1 MTVAAAQPNRLPRGG
16 RIDRSRSLAFSF
28 DGKTFEGFA
37 GDTLASALMAAGVSV
52 VGRSFKLRRPRGIV
66 GSGVEEPNAIMQI
79 GEGAA
84 AQPNLS
90 ATQVELQDGLTVQ
103 ATRGWPGVRF
113 DVGAVNDVLGRV
125 LGAGFYYKTFMWPR
139 SWWKHYEHAIR
150 KSAGFG
156 QVPQGP
162 DPDCYEHVN
171 AHCDVL
177 VAGGGPAGLMAALTA
192 ARSGARVILAD
203 EQNEFGGS
211 LLASTASIDGTP
223 AAEWVATV
231 VAELQQRE
239 DCILLPAST
248 VFGYYD
254 HNFLTIAERCFSQA
268 GGSRAEGVRE
278 RLWRVRARQV
288 VLAQGSLERPLVFC
302 NNDRPGVMLA
312 SAVLTYVERY
322 AVLPG
327 RRAVVFTNNDSPY
340 RAALGL
346 VRAGAEVAAIV
357 DSRPGGAGE
366 LDAQAQAQGIPVLK
380 GHVVSDVTGR
390 RRVTGVRIARWDGDF
405 WGAVRSTIRIDCD
418 LVAVSGGWSP
428 AVHLH
433 SQAGGQLAWDESSL
447 CFLPGEARQAHVS
460 AGAGNGKW
468 SLGECLADG
477 LRAGAEAVSKLGAEQ
492 KQKQKR
498 KAAAIS
504 VPNAS
509 AGARENPI
517 EPLWR
522 VPSARDADRCPRQ
535 FIDFQNDTTVA
546 DIALAAREGY
556 RNVEHVKRYTA
567 LGFGTDQGKL
577 SNINGMAVLSDML
590 GKTIPEVGTTTFRPA
605 YTPVSFGVCA
615 GESVGPLYDPVRTT
629 AIHEWHEA
637 AGAPMEVVGQW
648 HRPWYFPRDGED
660 LHASVAR
667 ECLAVRNSLGVM
679 DASTLGKIDACGPDV
694 VEFLERIYTHNVG
707 RMKVGRCGYGV
718 ILGEDGMLMDDG
730 VMART
735 GERRF
740 YLTTTTGGAA
750 TVLDW
755 MEKWLQTEWPELE
768 VYLTSLTDHYS
779 TIAAAGPNSRK
790 LLEKLGCDIPLD
802 RESFPFMTTKP
813 AVLAGMR
820 VVLFRVSFSG
830 ELAFEINIDSRHA
843 LTMWR
848 KIMEAGSEFDITPYG
863 TETMHVLRAEKGFVI
878 VGQDTDGSVTPVDLG
893 MNWLLSREKDFLGKR
908 SLKRP
913 DCLREDRKQW
923 VGLLT
928 SDGRSVLPEG
938 TQLVGDTGRSAAM
951 CGHVTSS
958 YFSACLGHP
967 IALAL
972 VAGGR
977 ARKGETIYAARP
989 EHDPLPVQVVPP
1001 VFYDPKG
1008 QRQHV

>member
-1 MTVAAAQPNRLPRGG
+1 MAPAQPNRLPRGG
-16 RIDRSRSLAFSF
+16 RIDRSRPLAFSF
-28 DGKTFEGFA
+28 DGKACEGFA
-37 GDTLASALMAAGVSV
+37 GDTLASALIANGVSL

-66 GSGVEEPNAIMQI
+66 GSGAEEPNAIMQI

-84 AQPNLS
+84 ALPNLP
-90 ATQVELQDGLTVQ
+90 ATQVVLHDGLVART
-103 ATRGWPGVRF
+103 TRGWPGVRF
-113 DVGAVNDVLGRV
+113 DLGAINDVFGRV
-125 LGAGFYYKTFMWPR
+125 LGAGFYYKTFMYPR

-156 QVPQGP
+156 QAPEGP
-162 DPDCYEHVN
+162 DPDRYEHMN

-177 VAGGGPAGLMAALTA
+177 VAGGGPAGLMAALAA
-192 ARSGARVILAD
+192 ARSGARVLLAD
-203 EQNEFGGS
+203 EQDEFGGR
-211 LLASTASIDGTP
+211 LLSCAASIDGAP
-223 AAEWVATV
+223 AAEWAAAA
-231 VAELQQRE
+231 VAELRDRE
-239 DCILLPAST
+239 DCVLLPSGT

-254 HNFLTIAERCFSQA
+254 HNFLTIAERCAEFPDGSD
-268 GGSRAEGVRE
+268 GGGVRE

-312 SAVLTYVERY
+312 SAVSTYIERY

-327 RRAVVFTNNDSPY
+327 RRAVVFTNNDSAY
-340 RAALGL
+340 RAAIDLAG
-346 VRAGAEVAAIV
+346 AGAEVAAIV
-357 DSRPGGAGE
+357 DSRAGGAGE
-366 LDAQAQAQGIPVLK
+366 LGLRAQDLGIPVLA
-380 GHVVSDVTGR
+380 GHVVTDVAGR
-390 RRVTGVRIARWDGDF
+390 GRVAGVSIARWNGDS
-405 WGAVRSTIRIDCD
+405 WEKAGNTIRIDCD
-418 LVAVSGGWSP
+418 LLAVSGGWSP

-433 SQAGGQLAWDESSL
+433 SQAGGRLAWDDSRL
-447 CFLPGEARQAHVS
+447 CFLPAEARQANVS

-477 LRAGAEAVSKLGAEQ
+477 LRAGAEAVSRLRLET
-492 KQKQKR
+492 
-498 KAAAIS
+498 AAIRA
-504 VPNAS
+504 PGTAS
-509 AGARENPI
+509 DADDNPI

-522 VPSARDADRCPRQ
+522 TPSAKDADRCPRQ

-546 DIALAAREGY
+546 DIRLAAREGY

-577 SNINGMAVLSDML
+577 GNINGMAVLADVL
-590 GKTIPEVGTTTFRPA
+590 GKEIPEVGTTTFRPA

-615 GESVGPLYDPVRTT
+615 GESVGELYDPVRTT
-629 AIHEWHEA
+629 AIHEWHLA

-648 HRPWYFPRDGED
+648 RRPWYFPRDGED
-660 LHASVAR
+660 LNAAVAR
-667 ECLAVRNSLGVM
+667 ECLAVRKSLGVM
-679 DASTLGKIDACGPDV
+679 DASTLGKIDARGPDV

-707 RMKVGRCGYGV
+707 RMKVGRCVYG
-718 ILGEDGMLMDDG
+718 IMLGEDGMLMDDG
-730 VMART
+730 VMARI

-750 TVLDW
+750 GVLSW

-779 TIAAAGPNSRK
+779 TIAAAGPNSRS

-802 RESFPFMTTKP
+802 KENFPFMAVKP
-813 AVLAGMR
+813 AVLAGKD
-820 VVLFRVSFSG
+820 VTLFRVSFSG
-830 ELAFEINIDSRHA
+830 ELAYEINIDSNHA
-843 LTMWR
+843 LAMWR
-848 KIMEAGSEFDITPYG
+848 RIMEAGEEFDIAPYG

-878 VGQDTDGSVTPVDLG
+878 AGQDTDGSVTPADLG

-908 SLKRP
+908 SLARP

-923 VGLLT
+923 VGLL
-928 SDGRSVLPEG
+928 SCDGRTVLEEG
-938 TQLVGDTGRSAAM
+938 TQLVGETGKSAAM

-958 YFSACLGHP
+958 YSSACLGHP

-977 ARKGETIYAARP
+977 GRRGETILAARP
-989 EHDPLPVQVVPP
+989 GREPVPVQIVSP
-1001 VFYDPKG
+1001 VFYDRKG

>member
-1 MTVAAAQPNRLPRGG
+1 MAAGQPNRLPHGG
-16 RIDRSRSLAFSF
+16 RIDRSRPLAFSF
-28 DGKTFEGFA
+28 DGRAFEGFA
-37 GDTLASALMAAGVSV
+37 GDTLASALMAGGVSL

-66 GSGVEEPNAIMQI
+66 GSGAEEPNAIMQI

-84 AQPNLS
+84 AQPNLP
-90 ATQVELQDGLTVQ
+90 ATRVELRGGLN
-103 ATRGWPGVRF
+103 ARPTRGWPGVRF
-113 DVGAVNDVLGRV
+113 DIGAVNDLFGRV

-156 QVPQGP
+156 QAPDGP
-162 DPDCYEHVN
+162 DPDRYEHMN

-192 ARSGARVILAD
+192 AKSGARVILAD

-211 LLASTASIDGTP
+211 LLASAASIDGIP
-223 AAEWVATV
+223 AAEWAASA
-231 VAELQQRE
+231 VAELQGLD
-239 DCILLPAST
+239 DCVLLPSST
-248 VFGYYD
+248 VFGYHD
-254 HNFLTIAERCFSQA
+254 HNFLTIAERCAVHPSNPD
-268 GGSRAEGVRE
+268 GRGVRE

-288 VLAQGSLERPLVFC
+288 VLAQGGLERPLVFC

-312 SAVLTYVERY
+312 SAVSTYIDRY

-327 RRAVVFTNNDSPY
+327 RRAVVFTNNDSAY
-340 RAALGL
+340 RTAMSLAG
-346 VRAGAEVAAIV
+346 AGAEVAAIV
-357 DSRPGGAGE
+357 DSRFGGDGRTGPAGE
-366 LDAQAQAQGIPVLK
+366 LGARVQALGIPVLA
-380 GHVVSDVTGR
+380 GHVVSDVAGR
-390 RRVTGVRIARWDGDF
+390 RRVEGASIARWNGDS
-405 WGAVRSTIRIDCD
+405 WGNVRSTIRMDCD

-433 SQAGGQLAWDESSL
+433 SQAGGRLDWDESRH
-447 CFLPGEARQAHVS
+447 CFLPAEARRAHSS

-468 SLGECLADG
+468 SLRECLADG
-477 LRAGAEAVSKLGAEQ
+477 LRAGADAVSKLGLKPVAV
-492 KQKQKR
+492 R
-498 KAAAIS
+498 APDSDAD
-504 VPNAS
+504 
-509 AGARENPI
+509 AGENPI

-522 VPSARDADRCPRQ
+522 VPAARDADRCPRQ

-546 DIALAAREGY
+546 DIRLAVREGY

-577 SNINGMAVLSDML
+577 GNINGMAVLANVL
-590 GKTIPEVGTTTFRPA
+590 GKAIPEVGTTTFRPA

-615 GESVGPLYDPVRTT
+615 GESVGELYDPVRTT

-637 AGAPMEVVGQW
+637 AGAPMETVGQW

-660 LHASVAR
+660 LHAAVAR
-667 ECLAVRNSLGVM
+667 ECLAVRKSLGVM
-679 DASTLGKIDACGPDV
+679 DASTLGKIDACGSDV

-707 RMKVGRCGYGV
+707 RMKVGRCAYGV
-718 ILGEDGMLMDDG
+718 IPGEDGMLMDDG

-735 GERRF
+735 GEHRF

-750 TVLDW
+750 AVLDW

-779 TIAAAGPNSRK
+779 TIAAAGPNSRS

-802 RESFPFMTTKP
+802 KESFPFMITKP

-820 VVLFRVSFSG
+820 VTLFRVSFSG
-830 ELAFEINIDSRHA
+830 ELAFEINIDSNNA
-843 LTMWR
+843 LAMWR
-848 KIMEAGSEFDITPYG
+848 KIIEAGAEFDITPYG
-863 TETMHVLRAEKGFVI
+863 TETMHVLRAEKGFI
-878 VGQDTDGSVTPVDLG
+878 IAGQDTDGSVTPVDLG
-893 MNWLLSREKDFLGKR
+893 MNWLLSKDKDFLGKR
-908 SLKRP
+908 SLERP

-923 VGLLT
+923 VGLL
-928 SDGRSVLPEG
+928 SQDGRTVLPEG
-938 TQLVGDTGRSAAM
+938 TQLIGDTGKPAAM

-972 VAGGR
+972 VAGGQQ
-977 ARKGETIYAARP
+977 RKGETIHAALSGR
-989 EHDPLPVQVVPP
+989 DPLPVRIVSP

>member
-1 MTVAAAQPNRLPRGG
+1 MAAAQPNRLPRGG
-16 RIDRSRSLAFSF
+16 RIDRSRPLAFSF
-28 DGKTFEGFA
+28 DGKAREGFA
-37 GDTLASALMAAGVSV
+37 GDTLASALMACGVSL

-66 GSGVEEPNAIMQI
+66 ASGAEEPNAIMQI

-84 AQPNLS
+84 AQPNLP
-90 ATQVELQDGLTVQ
+90 ATQVELRGGLT
-103 ATRGWPGVRF
+103 ARSTRGWPSVRF
-113 DVGAVNDVLGRV
+113 DIGAINDSLGRM

-139 SWWKHYEHAIR
+139 SWWKHYELAIR

-156 QVPQGP
+156 QVPEGP
-162 DPDCYEHVN
+162 DPDRYEHMN

-177 VAGGGPAGLMAALTA
+177 VAGGGPAGLMAALA
-192 ARSGARVILAD
+192 AAKSGARVILAD

-211 LLASTASIDGTP
+211 LLASGASIEGAP
-223 AAEWVATV
+223 AAEWAAAAA
-231 VAELQQRE
+231 AELRGRE
-239 DCILLPAST
+239 DCVLLPGST

-254 HNFLTIAERCFSQA
+254 HNFLTIAERCA
-268 GGSRAEGVRE
+268 GHPDSSGGGGVRE

-312 SAVLTYVERY
+312 SAVSTYIDRY

-327 RRAVVFTNNDSPY
+327 RRAVVFTNNDSAY
-340 RAALGL
+340 RAAISLA
-346 VRAGAEVAAIV
+346 RAGAEVAAIV

-366 LDAQAQAQGIPVLK
+366 LGVRAQALGIPVLA
-380 GHVVSDVTGR
+380 GHVVCDIAGR
-390 RRVTGVRIARWDGDF
+390 RRVTGASIARWNGDSREN
-405 WGAVRSTIRIDCD
+405 VRSTIRIDCD

-433 SQAGGQLAWDESSL
+433 SQAGGRLAWDDSRL
-447 CFLPGEARQAHVS
+447 CFLPAEARQANVS
-460 AGAGNGKW
+460 TGAGNGKW

-477 LRAGAEAVSKLGAEQ
+477 LRAGAEAVSRLGL
-492 KQKQKR
+492 KT
-498 KAAAIS
+498 AAVRPRGVADD
-504 VPNAS
+504 
-509 AGARENPI
+509 AGENPI

-522 VPSARDADRCPRQ
+522 APAARDADRCPRQ
-535 FIDFQNDTTVA
+535 FIDFQNDTSVA
-546 DIALAAREGY
+546 DIRLAAREGY

-577 SNINGMAVLSDML
+577 GNINGMAVLADIL
-590 GKTIPEVGTTTFRPA
+590 DKAIPEVGTTTFRPA

-615 GESVGPLYDPVRTT
+615 GESVGELYDPVRMT
-629 AIHEWHEA
+629 AIHEWHAA
-637 AGAPMEVVGQW
+637 AGAPMEAVGQW
-648 HRPWYFPRDGED
+648 RRPWYFPRGGED
-660 LHASVAR
+660 LRAAVGR

-707 RMKVGRCGYGV
+707 RMKVGRCAYGV

-730 VMART
+730 VMARA

-750 TVLDW
+750 TVLGW

-802 RESFPFMTTKP
+802 KERFPFMTMKP

-820 VVLFRVSFSG
+820 VMLFRVSFSG
-830 ELAFEINIDSRHA
+830 ELAFEINIDSSHA
-843 LTMWR
+843 HAMWR
-848 KIMEAGSEFDITPYG
+848 RVMEAGKKFDIAPYG

-878 VGQDTDGSVTPVDLG
+878 AGQDTDGSVTPVDLG

-913 DCLREDRKQW
+913 DCMREDRKQW
-923 VGLLT
+923 VGLL
-928 SDGRSVLPEG
+928 SRDGRTVLPEG
-938 TQLVGDTGRSAAM
+938 TQLIGETGKPAAM

-977 ARKGETIYAARP
+977 GRKGETIYAARP
-989 EHDPLPVQVVPP
+989 GRDPLPVQIVSPA
-1001 VFYDPKG
+1001 FYDPKG
-1008 QRQHV
+1008 KRQHV

>member
-1 MTVAAAQPNRLPRGG
+1 MAAAQPNRLPRGG
-16 RIDRSRSLAFSF
+16 RIDRSRPLAFSF
-28 DGKTFEGFA
+28 DGRPLEGFA
-37 GDTLASALMAAGVSV
+37 GDTLASALMAGGVSLV
-52 VGRSFKLRRPRGIV
+52 ARSFKLRRPRGLV
-66 GSGVEEPNAIMQI
+66 GSGAEEPNAIMQI
-79 GEGAA
+79 GEGAT
-84 AQPNLS
+84 AQPNLP
-90 ATQVELQDGLTVQ
+90 ATQVELSAGLT
-103 ATRGWPGVRF
+103 ARSTRGWPGVRF
-113 DVGAVNDVLGRV
+113 DIGAVSGAFGQM

-139 SWWKHYEHAIR
+139 SWWKYYEHAIR

-156 QVPQGP
+156 QAPAGP
-162 DPDCYEHVN
+162 DPDRYEHRN

-177 VAGGGPAGLMAALTA
+177 VAGGGPAGLMAALA
-192 ARSGARVILAD
+192 AAKSGARVILAD

-211 LLASTASIDGTP
+211 LLASTASIDGAP
-223 AAEWVATV
+223 AAEWAASA
-231 VAELQQRE
+231 VAELQNLK
-239 DCILLPAST
+239 DCVLLPSGT
-248 VFGYYD
+248 VFGYHD
-254 HNFLTIAERCFSQA
+254 HNFLTIAQRCA
-268 GGSRAEGVRE
+268 GHPDRPDGGGVRE

-312 SAVLTYVERY
+312 SAVSTYIERY

-327 RRAVVFTNNDSPY
+327 RRALVFTNNDSAY
-340 RAALGL
+340 SAAISLAG
-346 VRAGAEVAAIV
+346 AGAEVAAIV
-357 DSRPGGAGE
+357 DSRPGGAGAAGTR
-366 LDAQAQAQGIPVLK
+366 AQALGIPVLV
-380 GHVVSDVTGR
+380 GHVVSDVAGR
-390 RRVTGVRIARWDGDF
+390 RRVRGARIARWNGDSREN
-405 WGAVRSTIRIDCD
+405 VRSSIRIDCD

-433 SQAGGQLAWDESSL
+433 SQAGGRLAWDDSRL
-447 CFLPGEARQAHVS
+447 CFLPAEARQANVS
-460 AGAGNGKW
+460 AGAGKGKW

-477 LRAGAEAVSKLGAEQ
+477 LRAGAEALSRLGL
-492 KQKQKR
+492 KP
-498 KAAAIS
+498 AAIR
-504 VPNAS
+504 VPGTDAD
-509 AGARENPI
+509 GEENPI
-517 EPLWR
+517 EALWR
-522 VPSARDADRCPRQ
+522 VPADRDADRCPRQ

-546 DIALAAREGY
+546 DIRLAAREGY

-577 SNINGMAVLSDML
+577 GNINGMAVLADVL
-590 GKTIPEVGTTTFRPA
+590 GKAIPEVGTTTFRPA

-615 GESVGPLYDPVRTT
+615 GESVGELYDPVRTT

-637 AGAPMEVVGQW
+637 AGAPMETVGQW

-660 LHASVAR
+660 LQAAVAR
-667 ECLAVRNSLGVM
+667 ECRAVRNSLGVM

-707 RMKVGRCGYGV
+707 RMKVGRCAYGV
-718 ILGEDGMLMDDG
+718 IPGEDGMLMDDG
-730 VMART
+730 VMARA

-779 TIAAAGPNSRK
+779 TIAAAGPDSRS

-802 RESFPFMTTKP
+802 KESFPFMTMKP
-813 AVLAGMR
+813 AVLAGMG
-820 VVLFRVSFSG
+820 VTLFRVSFSG
-830 ELAFEINIDSRHA
+830 ELAFEINIDSNDA
-843 LTMWR
+843 LAMWR
-848 KIMEAGSEFDITPYG
+848 KIIEAGAEFEVTPYG

-878 VGQDTDGSVTPVDLG
+878 AGQDTDGSVTPVDLG
-893 MNWLLSREKDFLGKR
+893 MNWLLSKEKDFLGKR
-908 SLKRP
+908 SLERP

-923 VGLLT
+923 VGLL
-928 SDGRSVLPEG
+928 SQDGRTVLPEG
-938 TQLVGDTGRSAAM
+938 TQLIGDTGKPATM

-977 ARKGETIYAARP
+977 QRKGETIYASRSGR
-989 EHDPLPVQVVPP
+989 DPLPVRIVSP

>member
-1 MTVAAAQPNRLPRGG
+1 MAAGQPNRFQHGG
-16 RIDRSRSLAFSF
+16 RIDRSRPLAFSF
-28 DGKTFEGFA
+28 DGRAYEGFA
-37 GDTLASALMAAGVSV
+37 GDTLASALMAAGVSL

-66 GSGVEEPNAIMQI
+66 GSGAEEPNAIMQI

-84 AQPNLS
+84 AQPNLP
-90 ATQVELQDGLTVQ
+90 ATQVDLRGGLS
-103 ATRGWPGVRF
+103 AHPTRGWPGVRF
-113 DVGAVNDVLGRV
+113 DIGAVNDLFGRA

-156 QVPQGP
+156 QAPDGP
-162 DPDCYEHVN
+162 DPDRYEHMN

-177 VAGGGPAGLMAALTA
+177 VAGGGPAGLMAALA
-192 ARSGARVILAD
+192 AAKSGARVILTD

-211 LLASTASIDGTP
+211 LLASTASIDGAP
-223 AAEWVATV
+223 AAEWAASA
-231 VAELQQRE
+231 VAELQDLE
-239 DCILLPAST
+239 DCVLLPSGT
-248 VFGYYD
+248 VFGYHD
-254 HNFLTIAERCFSQA
+254 HNFLTIAQRCA
-268 GGSRAEGVRE
+268 GHPDRPDGGGVRE

-312 SAVLTYVERY
+312 SAVSTYVNRY
-322 AVLPG
+322 AALPG
-327 RRAVVFTNNDSPY
+327 RRAVVFTNNDSAY
-340 RAALGL
+340 QAAIDL
-346 VRAGAEVAAIV
+346 VGAGAEVAAIV
-357 DSRPGGAGE
+357 DSRPGGAGAAGTR
-366 LDAQAQAQGIPVLK
+366 AQALGIPVLA
-380 GHVVSDVTGR
+380 GHVVSDVAGR
-390 RRVTGVRIARWDGDF
+390 RRVRGARIARWNGDSREN
-405 WGAVRSTIRIDCD
+405 VRSSIRIDCD

-433 SQAGGQLAWDESSL
+433 SQAGGRLAWDDSRL
-447 CFLPGEARQAHVS
+447 CFLPAEARQANVS
-460 AGAGNGKW
+460 AGAGKGKW

-477 LRAGAEAVSKLGAEQ
+477 LRAGAEALSRLGL
-492 KQKQKR
+492 KP
-498 KAAAIS
+498 AAIR
-504 VPNAS
+504 VPGTDAD
-509 AGARENPI
+509 GGENPI

-522 VPSARDADRCPRQ
+522 VPAARDADRCPRQ

-546 DIALAAREGY
+546 DIRLAAREGY

-577 SNINGMAVLSDML
+577 GNINGMAVLADVL
-590 GKTIPEVGTTTFRPA
+590 GKAIPEVGTTTFRPA

-615 GESVGPLYDPVRTT
+615 GESVGELYDPVRTT

-637 AGAPMEVVGQW
+637 AGAPMETVGQW

-660 LHASVAR
+660 LQAAVAR
-667 ECLAVRNSLGVM
+667 ECRAVRNSLGVM

-707 RMKVGRCGYGV
+707 RMKVGRCAYGV
-718 ILGEDGMLMDDG
+718 IPGEDGMLMDDG

-779 TIAAAGPNSRK
+779 TIAVAGPDSRS

-802 RESFPFMTTKP
+802 KESFPFMTMKP
-813 AVLAGMR
+813 AVLAGMG
-820 VVLFRVSFSG
+820 VTLFRVSFSG
-830 ELAFEINIDSRHA
+830 ELAFEINIDSNDA
-843 LTMWR
+843 LAMWR
-848 KIMEAGSEFDITPYG
+848 KIIEAGAEFEVTPYG

-878 VGQDTDGSVTPVDLG
+878 AGQDTDGSVTPVDLG
-893 MNWLLSREKDFLGKR
+893 MNWLLSKEKDFLGKR
-908 SLKRP
+908 SLERP

-923 VGLLT
+923 VGLL
-928 SDGRSVLPEG
+928 SQDGRTVLPEG
-938 TQLVGDTGRSAAM
+938 TQLIGDTGKPAAM

-958 YFSACLGHP
+958 YFSACLDHP

-977 ARKGETIYAARP
+977 QRKGETIYAARSGR
-989 EHDPLPVQVVPP
+989 DPLPVRIVSP